1 MKRKLSSKHEDQIEH
16 VSEDCE
22 SFEWGL
28 DDDCTCGGLTIR
40 EKREKKIIK
49 KLKN

>member
-16 VSEDCE
+16 VSDDCK

-28 DDDCTCGGLTIR
+28 DEDCTCGGLTIR
-40 EKREKKIIK
+40 EKNKRKELNK
-49 KLKN
+49 